1 MVAIAPQAVKL
12 WGRGQ
17 LTIPKGIRKA
27 LRLDDRAVLNI
38 FAVGNNL
45 ILTRKQLLGPSLAK
59 EFQRAMKKQG
69 LTLKGLL
76 KSLKE
81 ERRRTLRERYG
92 L

>member
-69 LTLKGLL
+69 LTLKDV
-76 KSLKE
+76 LKE
-81 ERRRTLRERYG
+81 LRAQRRQLARERYG

>member
-1 MVAIAPQAVKL
+1 MVAIAPKAIRL

-27 LRLDDRAVLNI
+27 LRLDDQTVLNI
-38 FAVGNNL
+38 FTVGNSL

-59 EFQRAMKKQG
+59 EFQQAMKKQG
-69 LTLKGLL
+69 LTLKDLL
-76 KSLKE
+76 KALKE
-81 ERRRTLRERYG
+81 ERRRTARERYG

>member
-1 MVAIAPQAVKL
+1 MVAIAPKAIKL

-27 LRLDDRAVLNI
+27 LRLDDQTVLNI
-38 FAVGNNL
+38 FTVGNSL

-59 EFQRAMKKQG
+59 EFQQAMKKQG
-69 LTLKGLL
+69 LTLKDLL
-76 KSLKE
+76 KALKE
-81 ERRRTLRERYG
+81 ERRRTARERYG